1 MFDVQWD
8 GNKGV
13 RLGRKAEMLSCF
25 FLLYYFM
32 KTLIY
37 SLLALLLIS
46 PNLSAEVQE
55 TGLSF
60 DHNEVNLAGLFTMT
74 NENGRLRNLELMD
87 GVFSDGKLGFKAE
100 KYHNVGSAEIY
111 KRISELT
118 GKLSENGT
126 LLLYLNSHGGGSN
139 QNFAMTAAGGS
150 FKFSKA
156 LKAIASVKKVKRL
169 IVLIDTC
176 HAAGGI
182 QEGFDVNG
190 ELLRNLQNAKP
201 TAFLPEL
208 PNQYKSNTRP
218 FIGIFDILRNNNV
231 DYGEDSGAYEEA
243 LIISSSSVE
252 DLSTRGVFASR
263 LKTTFDKV
271 KNNRD
276 VTVAQFLKMFADS
289 HSQSGQQP
297 YYKVV
302 PDKNML
308 NEFLFRNYP
317 AEDIQIYD
325 YRTREKIPGKGNV
338 LVPSQE

>member
-1 MFDVQWD
+1 
-8 GNKGV
+8 
-13 RLGRKAEMLSCF
+13 
-25 FLLYYFM
+25 M

-37 SLLALLLIS
+37 LIIFLLASSSLF
-46 PNLSAEVQE
+46 AEVKE

-60 DHNEVNLAGLFTMT
+60 DYGESNLAGLFTMT
-74 NENGRLRNLELMD
+74 NENGRLKNLELID

-100 KYHNVGSAEIY
+100 KYHNVSSAEIY

-118 GKLSENGT
+118 GKLSNNGT

-169 IVLIDTC
+169 VVLIDTC

-190 ELLRNLQNAKP
+190 ELLRNLQSAKP
-201 TAFLPEL
+201 ASVLPEL
-208 PNQYKSNTRP
+208 PKEYRSNTRP
-218 FIGIFDILRNNNV
+218 FIGIFDILKNNDV

-252 DLSTRGVFASR
+252 DLSIRGVFASR
-263 LKTTFDKV
+263 LKITFDKV

-276 VTVAQFLKMFADS
+276 VTVGQFLKMFADS

-302 PDKNML
+302 PDKSML

-317 AEDIQIYD
+317 AEEIPIYD
-325 YRTREKIPGKGNV
+325 YKTREKIPGKGNI
-338 LVPSQE
+338 LIPSQE

>member
-1 MFDVQWD
+1 VI
-8 GNKGV
+8 
-13 RLGRKAEMLSCF
+13 LSSIF
-25 FLLYYFM
+25 SFNLL
-32 KTLIY
+32 
-37 SLLALLLIS
+37 
-46 PNLSAEVQE
+46 AEVQE

-60 DHNEVNLAGLFTMT
+60 DYNETNVAGLFTMT
-74 NENGRLRNLELMD
+74 NENGRLKNLELID

-100 KYHNVGSAEIY
+100 KFHNVGSVEIY
-111 KRISELT
+111 KRVSELT
-118 GKLSENGT
+118 SKLSDNGT

-139 QNFAMTAAGGS
+139 QNFAMTASGGS

-169 IVLIDTC
+169 VVLIDTC

-208 PNQYKSNTRP
+208 PKEYRSTTRP
-218 FIGIFDILRNNNV
+218 FIGIFDILKNNNV

-252 DLSTRGVFASR
+252 DLSIRGVFASR
-263 LKTTFDKV
+263 LKITFDKV
-271 KNNRD
+271 KNNGD
-276 VTVAQFLKMFADS
+276 TTVGQFLKMFADS

-297 YYKVV
+297 YYKLI
-302 PDKNML
+302 PNKNML

-317 AEDIQIYD
+317 AEDLLIFD
-325 YRTREKIPGKGNV
+325 YKTREKIPARGYILIPGR
-338 LVPSQE
+338 E

>member
-1 MFDVQWD
+1 
-8 GNKGV
+8 
-13 RLGRKAEMLSCF
+13 
-25 FLLYYFM
+25 M

-37 SLLALLLIS
+37 FLATFLLIS
-46 PNLSAEVQE
+46 SSLFAEVQE

-60 DHNEVNLAGLFTMT
+60 DQNEISVAGLFTMT
-74 NENGRLRNLELMD
+74 NEGGRLKNLELVD
-87 GVFSDGKLGFKAE
+87 GIFSDGKLGFKAE
-100 KYHNVGSAEIY
+100 KYHNVGSVEIY
-111 KRISELT
+111 KKISELT
-118 GKLSENGT
+118 GKLSSNGT

-139 QNFAMTAAGGS
+139 QNFAMTAVGGS

-169 IVLIDTC
+169 VVLIDTC

-190 ELLRNLQNAKP
+190 ELLRNIQGVKP
-201 TAFLPEL
+201 TFLPEL
-208 PNQYKSNTRP
+208 PKQYKGVTRP
-218 FIGIFDILRNNNV
+218 FIGIFDILKDNNI

-252 DLSTRGVFASR
+252 DLSIRGVFASR
-263 LKTTFDKV
+263 LKIAFDKV

-276 VTVAQFLKMFADS
+276 TTVGQFLKIFADS

-302 PDKNML
+302 PNKNML
-308 NEFLFRNYP
+308 SELLFRNHL
-317 AEDIQIYD
+317 AEEIPIFD
-325 YRTREKIPGKGNV
+325 YKTKEKISGRGNILIPG
-338 LVPSQE
+338 QE